1 MTDFVL
7 VPGAGGNA
15 FYWHRVVDE
24 LIRRGQRAVAVG
36 LPGSDPGQGLARYRE
51 LIVEAGRG
59 FGGPVVI
66 VAQSLGGFSA
76 PLACDALAVERL
88 VLVNAMIPTAGET
101 AGAWWANVGWQA
113 EVRAAAAGDD
123 RPEPDVD
130 DAETLFFHDLPPE
143 IADALRSE
151 PEAGTEGPAVFSEP
165 WPLSSWPDVATSVLA
180 GREDRFFPIPLQQR
194 VARARLGL
202 DIHVLPGGHLLA
214 LSQPVALADAL
225 IAPGAPAPGVPAP
238 DAPAPDAPAPDAL
251 RPGATGPRARP

>member
-1 MTDFVL
+1 M
-7 VPGAGGNA
+7 
-15 FYWHRVVDE
+15 
-24 LIRRGQRAVAVG
+24 
-36 LPGSDPGQGLARYRE
+36 
-51 LIVEAGRG
+51 EAGRG

-76 PLACDALAVERL
+76 PLVCDTLAVKRL

-113 EVRAAAAGDD
+113 EVRAAAAGR
-123 RPEPDVD
+123 RPAQPDVD

-165 WPLSSWPDVATSVLA
+165 WPLPSWPDVATSVLA

-214 LSQPVALADAL
+214 LSQPVALAD
-225 IAPGAPAPGVPAP
+225 VPHRTWCPRRAP
-238 DAPAPDAPAPDAL
+238 DAP